1 MANELNMKYNTLL
14 AKLAGKQPIKLDEAF
29 RIQSAYAPDKTI
41 EWLFNKSAQKGGV
54 KMEETKVTVT
64 LDTSQF
70 EEAIYKA
77 NELVDTIKRAKTL
90 SNDLACMVEN
100 LNFKPCVN
108 EKREGDL

>member
-1 MANELNMKYNTLL
+1 
-14 AKLAGKQPIKLDEAF
+14 
-29 RIQSAYAPDKTI
+29 
-41 EWLFNKSAQKGGV
+41 
-54 KMEETKVTVT
+54 MEEAKVTVT